1 MSLKYSRSNATLTL
15 IRQALAM
22 LMVFQLFVGTS
33 VSALAE
39 DNGRNKPA
47 PTSATVT
54 PIQHVI
60 VIIGENRSFD
70 HLFATYKPKH
80 GAQIANLLSKGIIDD
95 NGRPGPNFAL
105 ASQVSA
111 VNTVQYSIN
120 PNGKQIFNPLP
131 PMMTDGAPTKASDTN
146 PPPFAT
152 LAAAELAE
160 HDIFPSFEQFL
171 LTGATGLPSK
181 SIDTRLT
188 NVTDLPAGPYQITPS
203 IKYDDYT
210 GDPVH
215 RFFQMWQQFDCDAR
229 NITAN
234 NPTGCLHDLFPWVET
249 TIGTGNGQKPQLA
262 NFTDLT
268 TGEGSNAMGFFNV
281 HRGDVPYFTQLA
293 DQFTMSDNMHQA
305 VMGGTMVNHIML
317 GYADMVFF
325 SDGKGTP
332 TVPPASFIENP
343 NPQTGTNNF
352 FDNDNGG
359 AGNFTNCADLGQP
372 GVAPIT
378 NFLESLPRPI
388 EPNCDAAHFYAVNN
402 VNPGFNTDG
411 TLATGT
417 VVPPSQVRHI
427 GDALTDAGLSFK
439 YYGGHFDLSVAHL
452 PNAYCAI
459 CNPFQY
465 ASDVMANT
473 ATRTAHV
480 QDVADLRNDIAN
492 NTLPTFS
499 IAKPDGLVDGHPAS
513 SKPDLFEGF
522 VKDIV
527 TRVQASPE
535 LWNNTAIFITF
546 DEGGGYYDSGY
557 TQVLDFFG
565 DGTRIPLITVSAF
578 SRGGNISHGYADH
591 VSILKFVE
599 RNWKL
604 KPLTARSRDNFPNP
618 ITSRNNPYVPLNSPA
633 ISDLFDMFNF
643 NQGKDGNGNGGNGGN
658 GGH

>member
-1 MSLKYSRSNATLTL
+1 MSSKFPPPSGFLAHLKQS
-15 IRQALAM
+15 LAM
-22 LMVFQLFVGTS
+22 LMVLQLFVG
-33 VSALAE
+33 VPISALAE
-39 DNGRNKPA
+39 DNGRKTA
-47 PTSATVT
+47 PDTSTAT
-54 PIQHVI
+54 PIKHVI

-70 HLFATYKPKH
+70 HVFATYKPKH
-80 GAQIANLLSKGIIDD
+80 GAIIANLLSKGIIDD
-95 NGRPGPNFAL
+95 KGRPGPNFAL

-111 VNTVQYSIN
+111 VNTAQYSIN
-120 PNGKQIFNPLP
+120 PTGKAIFNPLP
-131 PMMTDGAPTKASDTN
+131 PMMTDGAPKVGSDTL

-152 LAAAELAE
+152 LAVAQLSET
-160 HDIFPSFEQFL
+160 DIFPTFEQFL

-188 NVTDLPAGPYQITPS
+188 NVNNLPAGPYQITPS
-203 IKYDDYT
+203 VKYDDYT

-215 RFFQMWQQFDCDAR
+215 RFYQMWQQYDCDAR

-249 TIGTGNGQKPQLA
+249 TIGTGNGSKPQPA

-268 TGEGSNAMGFFNV
+268 TGEGANSMGFFNV
-281 HRGDVPYFTQLA
+281 QRGDVPYFTSLA
-293 DQFTMSDNMHQA
+293 DRYTMSDNMHQS

-317 GYADMVFF
+317 GYADLLWF
-325 SDGKGTP
+325 SDGKGTA
-332 TVPPASFIENP
+332 TVPPASFVENP
-343 NPQTGTNNF
+343 NPQPGTNNF

-359 AGNFTNCADLGQP
+359 TGNFSNCSDLGQP

-378 NFLESLPRPI
+378 NFLESLPKPVA
-388 EPNCDAAHFYAVNN
+388 PNCEAGHFYALNN
-402 VNPGFNTDG
+402 VNPGFNTNG

-427 GDALTDAGLSFK
+427 GDVLTAANLSFK
-439 YYGGHFDLSVAHL
+439 YYGGHFDRSVAGA

-465 ASDVMANT
+465 ASDVMAST

-480 QDVADLRNDIAN
+480 QDAADLRADIAN
-492 NTLPTFS
+492 NTLPAFS

-522 VKDIV
+522 VKEIISS
-527 TRVQASPE
+527 VQANPE
-535 LWNNTAIFITF
+535 VWKSTAIFVTF

-565 DGTRIPLITVSAF
+565 DGTRIPLLIVSPF
-578 SRGGNISHGYADH
+578 SRGGNMNHNYADH

-599 RNWKL
+599 RNWNL
-604 KPLTARSRDNFPNP
+604 KPITARSRDNFPNP
-618 ITSRNNPYVPLNSPA
+618 VTSKDNPYVPLNSPA
-633 ISDLFDMFNF
+633 ISDLFDAFDFSHGDFSVDND
-643 NQGKDGNGNGGNGGN
+643 N
-658 GGH
+658 

>member
-1 MSLKYSRSNATLTL
+1 MSLKFPRLSAFLSHVKQGMA
-15 IRQALAM
+15 I
-22 LMVFQLFVGTS
+22 LMVLQLFVGTP

-39 DNGRNKPA
+39 DNGRNPVVDNSTA
-47 PTSATVT
+47 T
-54 PIQHVI
+54 PIKHVI

-70 HLFATYKPKH
+70 HVFATYKPKH
-80 GAQIANLLSKGIIDD
+80 GAIISNLLSKGIIDD
-95 NGRPGPNFAL
+95 KGRPGPNFAQ

-111 VNTVQYSIN
+111 VNTAQYSIN
-120 PNGKQIFNPLP
+120 PTGKQIFNPLP
-131 PMMTDGAPTKASDTN
+131 PMMTDGAPKVGSDTL

-152 LAAAELAE
+152 LAVAQLAE
-160 HDIFPSFEQFL
+160 TDIFPTFEQFL

-188 NVTDLPAGPYQITPS
+188 NVNNLPAGPYQITPS
-203 IKYDDYT
+203 VKYDDYT

-215 RFFQMWQQFDCDAR
+215 RFYQMWQQYDCDAR

-249 TIGTGNGQKPQLA
+249 TIGTGNGSKPQPP
-262 NFTDLT
+262 NFTQLT

-281 HRGDVPYFTQLA
+281 QRGDVPYFTRLA
-293 DQFTMSDNMHQA
+293 DRYTMSDNMHQS

-317 GYADMVFF
+317 GYADLLWF
-325 SDGKGTP
+325 SDGKGTA
-332 TVPPASFIENP
+332 TAPPASFIENP
-343 NPQTGTNNF
+343 NPQPGTNNF

-359 AGNFTNCADLGQP
+359 TGNFSNCSDLGQP

-378 NFLESLPRPI
+378 NFLESLPKPVA
-388 EPNCDAAHFYAVNN
+388 PNCEAGHFYALNN
-402 VNPGFNTDG
+402 VNPGFNTNG

-427 GDALTDAGLSFK
+427 GDVLTAANLSFK
-439 YYGGHFDLSVAHL
+439 YYGGHFDRSVAGA

-480 QDVADLRNDIAN
+480 QDAADLRADIAN
-492 NTLPTFS
+492 NTLPAFS

-522 VKDIV
+522 VKEIISS
-527 TRVQASPE
+527 VQANPE
-535 LWNNTAIFITF
+535 VWKSTAIFVTF

-565 DGTRIPLITVSAF
+565 DGTRIPLLIVSPF
-578 SRGGNISHGYADH
+578 SRGGNMNHGYADH

-599 RNWKL
+599 RNWNL
-604 KPLTARSRDNFPNP
+604 KPITARSRDNFPNP
-618 ITSRNNPYVPLNSPA
+618 VISKDNPYVPLNSPA
-633 ISDLFDMFNF
+633 LSDLFDSFDFSHGDFSVDND
-643 NQGKDGNGNGGNGGN
+643 N
-658 GGH
+658 

>member
-1 MSLKYSRSNATLTL
+1 MSLKFPPLSGFRAHLK
-15 IRQALAM
+15 QGLAM
-22 LMVFQLFVGTS
+22 LMVLQLFVGAPI
-33 VSALAE
+33 SALAE
-39 DNGRNKPA
+39 DKGRQPA
-47 PTSATVT
+47 PDNSTAT
-54 PIQHVI
+54 PIKHVI

-70 HLFATYKPKH
+70 HVFATYKPKH
-80 GAQIANLLSKGIIDD
+80 GQSISNLLSKGIIDD
-95 NGRPGPNFAL
+95 KGRPGPNFAQ

-111 VNTVQYSIN
+111 VNTAQYSIN
-120 PNGKQIFNPLP
+120 PTGKQIFNPLP
-131 PMMTDGAPTKASDTN
+131 PMMTDGAPTVGSDTL

-152 LAAAELAE
+152 LATAKLAE
-160 HDIFPSFEQFL
+160 TDIFPTFEPFL

-188 NVTDLPAGPYQITPS
+188 NVNNLPAGPYQITPS
-203 IKYDDYT
+203 VKYDDYT

-215 RFFQMWQQFDCDAR
+215 RFYQMWQQYDCDAR

-249 TIGTGNGQKPQLA
+249 TIGTGNGSKPQPTP
-262 NFTDLT
+262 FTQLT
-268 TGEGSNAMGFFNV
+268 TGEGANSMGFFNV
-281 HRGDVPYFTQLA
+281 QRGDVPYFTSLA
-293 DQFTMSDNMHQA
+293 DRYTMSDNMHQS

-317 GYADMVFF
+317 GYADLLWF
-325 SDGKGTP
+325 SDGKGTA

-343 NPQTGTNNF
+343 NPQPGTNNF

-359 AGNFTNCADLGQP
+359 TGNFSNCADLGQP

-378 NFLESLPRPI
+378 NFLESLPKPI
-388 EPNCDAAHFYAVNN
+388 APNCEAGHFYALNN
-402 VNPGFNTDG
+402 VNPGFNTNG

-427 GDALTDAGLSFK
+427 GDVLTAANLSFK
-439 YYGGHFDLSVAHL
+439 YYGGHFDRSVVGA

-465 ASDVMANT
+465 ASDVMASA

-480 QDVADLRNDIAN
+480 QDAADLRADIAN
-492 NTLPTFS
+492 NTLPAFS

-522 VKDIV
+522 VKEIISS
-527 TRVQASPE
+527 VQANPE
-535 LWNNTAIFITF
+535 VWKSTAIFVTF

-565 DGTRIPLITVSAF
+565 DGTRIPLLIVSPF
-578 SRGGNISHGYADH
+578 SRGGNLDHTYTDH

-599 RNWKL
+599 RNWNL
-604 KPLTARSRDNFPNP
+604 KPITARSRDNFPNP
-618 ITSRNNPYVPLNSPA
+618 VTAKDNPYVPLNSPA
-633 ISDLFDMFNF
+633 IGDLFDAFDFSHGDFSVDND
-643 NQGKDGNGNGGNGGN
+643 N
-658 GGH
+658 